1 VEITFLGM
9 NCVRLTGKE
18 LAVLCDPY
26 PKASGLGEIRLSG
39 DATLLGVLG
48 GEVTAKAGM
57 VIDSP
62 GEYEIKGTTIT
73 GVPARLYGDPE
84 TEPAKAT
91 IYSITIDGVRVGY
104 LGNTAPGLS
113 GEQIEAL
120 GPIDVL
126 VLPVG
131 GHDATL
137 NATAAAEIIS
147 QLEPKYV
154 VPTHFDDG
162 GTKYAGPQDK
172 LEVFLKEIGSSP
184 EPQPKLRVVPKD
196 LPLETTVAVL
206 QRQGS

>member
-1 VEITFLGM
+1 MEITFLGM
-9 NCVRLTGKE
+9 NCVRLTGKD

-26 PKASGLGEIRLSG
+26 PKASGIAELKLTN
-39 DATLLGVLG
+39 DATLLSVVGAELPS
-48 GEVTAKAGM
+48 KPGM

-62 GEYEIKGTTIT
+62 GEYEIKGATIA
-73 GVPARLYGDPE
+73 GVAARLHIDAPE
-84 TEPAKAT
+84 EPMKAT
-91 IYSITIDGVRVGY
+91 IYSVTIDGIRVGY
-104 LGNTAPGLS
+104 LGNIAAGLS

-120 GPIDVL
+120 GQIDVL

-131 GHDATL
+131 GHGLTL
-137 NATAAAEIIS
+137 DATAAAQIIS

-162 GTKYAGPQDK
+162 GTKYEVPQDK
-172 LEVFLKEIGSSP
+172 LEIFLKEIGSNP
-184 EPQPKLRVVPKD
+184 EPQAKLRITPKD